1 MMYNTLFINAFKVLY
16 GAKRK
21 NNHFL
26 KVFFVTC
33 GIRSRKVGSTS
44 KACFFTYITKIQ
56 FNNYCFIKYCLRDG
70 YQATKALVEVSCL
83 FPFEQ
88 GQI

>member
-1 MMYNTLFINAFKVLY
+1 MRYNPLFIDAFKVLY
-16 GAKRK
+16 GAKR

-26 KVFFVTC
+26 KEFFC
-33 GIRSRKVGSTS
+33 DMRNKVKDSTS
-44 KACFFTYITKIQ
+44 RACFFTDITKIQ

-70 YQATKALVEVSCL
+70 YQATKALVEVPGL

-88 GQI
+88 GQIQIN